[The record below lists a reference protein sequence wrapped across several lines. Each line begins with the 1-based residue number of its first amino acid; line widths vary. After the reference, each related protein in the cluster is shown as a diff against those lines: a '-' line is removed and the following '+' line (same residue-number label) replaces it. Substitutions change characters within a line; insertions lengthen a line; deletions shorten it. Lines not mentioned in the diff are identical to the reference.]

1 MMTVPD
7 NDIAKQ
13 MGFTPGTQVKE
24 YDYYY
29 KCYQWA
35 EGMPIIVDRNGD
47 GTFTDD
53 DKKIY
58 NTDPKWSGSF
68 STTLS
73 YKGWDLSASLYTKQ
87 GMWVNSA
94 FYGEYL
100 DYSQR
105 GRTRLVVDNY
115 IPAGTL
121 LDCDGINPD
130 GTYINPVYQE
140 KTHYGSYP
148 FPNYG
153 GSNGFAST
161 SNWISG
167 DGAAAVN
174 KYADASYVKVKN
186 ITLGYTFP
194 KKWTEKFGCSYL
206 RLYCTVT
213 NPFVWTDY
221 KGFDPEWA
229 SADLDQDGPSTVT
242 WQFGANIK
250 F

>member
-1 MMTVPD
+1 M
-7 NDIAKQ
+7 NNARAA
-13 MGFTPGTQVKE
+13 G
-24 YDYYY
+24 
-29 KCYQWA
+29 
-35 EGMPIIVDRNGD
+35 IVGA
-47 GTFTDD
+47 G
-53 DKKIY
+53 Y
-58 NTDPKWSGSF
+58 
-68 STTLS
+68 
-73 YKGWDLSASLYTKQ
+73 
-87 GMWVNSA
+87 
-94 FYGEYL
+94 
-100 DYSQR
+100 
-105 GRTRLVVDNY
+105 
-115 IPAGTL
+115 GTL
-121 LDCDGINPD
+121 IDCDGINPD